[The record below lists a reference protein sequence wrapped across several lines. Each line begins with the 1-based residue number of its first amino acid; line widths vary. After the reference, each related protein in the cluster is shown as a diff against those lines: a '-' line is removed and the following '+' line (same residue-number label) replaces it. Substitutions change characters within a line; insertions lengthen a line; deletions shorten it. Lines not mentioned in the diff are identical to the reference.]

1 MVLIR
6 KLNSFVTNLLPIHGE
21 QQMVLIRKIEFLCN
35 ELIAHS
41 SHGEQQMVLIR
52 KLNSFVTNLLPIHRM
67 ENNRWY

>member
-6 KLNSFVTNLLPIHGE
+6 KLNSWRTTDGTNK
-21 QQMVLIRKIEFLCN
+21 KIEFLCN